1 MKFGCRDG
9 KNSNESSA
17 QERTSDESSTK
28 RCHLRNHAVRLVPR
42 IVELEQDHLRGN
54 YYVNNKVIS

>member
-1 MKFGCRDG
+1 MKLGCWDG
-9 KNSNESSA
+9 ENSNQTSA
-17 QERTSDESSTK
+17 QERTSEESTK

-54 YYVNNKVIS
+54 HYVNNKVIS